1 MSRLGY
7 HAKDIRFYLVGSGEP
22 VKGVN
27 LGVTCSRLYLSQ
39 LFLEWGG
46 RMEGLTGRQRPVR
59 GCCSK
64 PGREGGREGRHNKE
78 TKGRSSLRDTKK
90 TSQDLAEA
98 PNAKG

>member
-27 LGVTCSRLYLSQ
+27 LGVTCSGLYLSQ

-46 RMEGLTGRQRPVR
+46 GWGVEALMGRERPVR
-59 GCCSK
+59 GCYSK
-64 PGREGGREGRHNKE
+64 PGRGEGMRQGITRRRRAG
-78 TKGRSSLRDTKK
+78 
-90 TSQDLAEA
+90 QA
-98 PNAKG
+98 